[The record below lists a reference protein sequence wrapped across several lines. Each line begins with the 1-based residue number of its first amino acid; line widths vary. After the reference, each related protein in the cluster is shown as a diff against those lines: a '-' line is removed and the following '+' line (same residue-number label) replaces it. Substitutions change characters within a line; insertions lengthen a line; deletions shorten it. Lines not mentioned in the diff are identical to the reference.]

1 MNNRDVTQHIS
12 GDILQHQLQL
22 AKNATPGEW
31 YDAGNG
37 IIAAKR
43 GARTPNPVAQV
54 DNEKD
59 AAHIAANSPD
69 VVTANIDEI
78 LRLRAE
84 VEFWKQEVE
93 DVREIHARIISH
105 SKARTIQLEREAHWL
120 ASCCTHF
127 CNSLPEGNAC
137 ENCPAR
143 LPPCRQFSPTE
154 NPSFWIEAA
163 RKAGER
169 ES

>member
-1 MNNRDVTQHIS
+1 MNNRDVTQRIS

-59 AAHIAANSPD
+59 AAHIIANSPD
-69 VVTANIDEI
+69 VVITIINEI
-78 LRLRAE
+78 LRLREENRLLKHWANAE
-84 VEFWKQEVE
+84 GAARQCHMKVAYYLMKAIDNGGF
-93 DVREIHARIISH
+93 EIVAQIPMF
-105 SKARTIQLEREAHWL
+105 KEA
-120 ASCCTHF
+120 
-127 CNSLPEGNAC
+127 NSLQDA
-137 ENCPAR
+137 AD
-143 LPPCRQFSPTE
+143 
-154 NPSFWIEAA
+154 AA
-163 RKAGER
+163 RKAVE
-169 ES
+169 EACPKK

>member
-1 MNNRDVTQHIS
+1 MNNRDVTQRIS

-59 AAHIAANSPD
+59 AAHIIANSPD
-69 VVTANIDEI
+69 VVITIINEI

-84 VEFWKQEVE
+84 NERLKAELVGAIEVM
-93 DVREIHARIISH
+93 
-105 SKARTIQLEREAHWL
+105 ERLL
-120 ASCCTHF
+120 ASKPGGVYF
-127 CNSLPEGNAC
+127 QKYQGGLQVAIRSAKLVLSA
-137 ENCPAR
+137 
-143 LPPCRQFSPTE
+143 
-154 NPSFWIEAA
+154 AA
-163 RKAGER
+163 RKAVE
-169 ES
+169 EACPKK